1 MQIVRRPL
9 APDETDHELVWLF
22 VSAGTFLFAASWLAL
37 KLPWPICLF
46 HAITGRPCATC
57 GATRA
62 AIALFHGQFLAA
74 WKWNPLAFLVYGAL
88 VIFNLYALAVV
99 ITHAPRLRVALASSE
114 KKLVRAIAIALVL
127 GNWIYLVTASPL
139 A

>member
-1 MQIVRRPL
+1 MQLVRRPL
-9 APDETDHELVWLF
+9 APNETDHELVWLLVCAGSF
-22 VSAGTFLFAASWLAL
+22 VFAASWLAL

-46 HAITGRPCATC
+46 HDLTGHPCATC

-62 AIALFHGQFLAA
+62 AIAFFHGEFRAA
-74 WKWNPLAFLVYGAL
+74 WKWNPLASAL
-88 VIFNLYALAVV
+88 YCALTIFNFYALAIV
-99 ITHAPRLRVALASSE
+99 ITRRPRLRLVVAPLE

-127 GNWIYLVTASPL
+127 GNWIYLVTASPF